1 MKSLRWRLTGWFAVS
16 LLMVVSVLVVS
27 AHWHLDYELRK
38 EKWERSNP
46 AQPDWV
52 LHGSFTDKE
61 VHDIL
66 GELLK
71 FWVIVGVPTVGL
83 ALLAAYFLARHST
96 KPVRNLNGQLASLEA
111 ASLGRRL
118 HAPDASPEIAELVE
132 HLNDL
137 LERLETSF
145 TQLREYSSQV
155 AHELRTPLQ
164 LMQLQVELNAT
175 KMEPELAEAL
185 QEELARLSNYVESAL
200 MIARAEQGRL
210 EINPQPLALKDFL
223 IDMVEPF
230 SRLAA
235 ANQRRFLWSCPKE
248 ATAWTDRNLLK
259 QILFN
264 LLNNALQHGRE
275 GILLRVRSCGGSI
288 WFLIGNRP
296 AVRGSKD
303 GNGLGI
309 GLRLVRAL
317 VSQLERTKL
326 TFRKT
331 SSFWARLRVP
341 SAGRLDVSQER
352 TTEYEAQARLLSANR
367 TDESG
372 GVQYVISS
380 PVGLVVQD
388 LLTCGNLEVD
398 QKH

>member
-1 MKSLRWRLTGWFAVS
+1 VI
-16 LLMVVSVLVVS
+16 SVLVVS

-66 GELLK
+66 GELLQ
-71 FWVIVGVPTVGL
+71 FWVIVGVPSVGL
-83 ALLAAYFLARHST
+83 ALLAAYFLGRQST
-96 KPVRNLNGQLASLEA
+96 RPVRNLNAQLASLGA

-118 HAPDASPEIAELVE
+118 YAPDASPEIAELVE
-132 HLNDL
+132 HLNEL
-137 LERLETSF
+137 LGRLETSF
-145 TQLREYSSQV
+145 AQLAEYSGQV

-164 LMQLQVELNAT
+164 LMKLQVELNAS
-175 KMEPELAEAL
+175 KMEPELAESL
-185 QEELARLSNYVESAL
+185 QEELARLSNYVENAL

-210 EINPQPLALKDFL
+210 ETNPEPLTLKDFL
-223 IDMVEPF
+223 ADMVEPF

-235 ANQRRFLWSCPKE
+235 ANRRRFLWSCPNE
-248 ATAWTDRNLLK
+248 ATAWSDRDLLK

-275 GILLRVRSCGGSI
+275 DILLRVRPCGGRL
-288 WFLIGNRP
+288 WFLIGNRS
-296 AVRGSKD
+296 VLGGSQD

-317 VSQLERTKL
+317 VSQLDGTRL

-331 SSFWARLRVP
+331 SYFWARLCIP
-341 SAGRLDVSQER
+341 SARSLEIPR
-352 TTEYEAQARLLSANR
+352 IRATEYEHQAR
-367 TDESG
+367 
-372 GVQYVISS
+372 
-380 PVGLVVQD
+380 
-388 LLTCGNLEVD
+388 
-398 QKH
+398 